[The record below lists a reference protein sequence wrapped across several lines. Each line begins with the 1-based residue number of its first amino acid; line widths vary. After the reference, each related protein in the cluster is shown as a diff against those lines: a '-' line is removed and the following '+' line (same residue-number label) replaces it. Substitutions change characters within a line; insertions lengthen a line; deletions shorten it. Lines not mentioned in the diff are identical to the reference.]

1 MSEPSASPGPHS
13 VDRKFILMW
22 GMQFLAYTF
31 DIALWGVAVVLSLQY
46 FRKYTN
52 DPPLIRAVVA
62 ILLIVT
68 TIHAVF
74 LVMNDYKDFVSLFGD
89 FDGLDLIP
97 YQTNVMICAGFVVA
111 CVAQLFYA
119 SRIWV
124 LSGGNW
130 RYVTPVIFL
139 AVLQLAFGIAQTAE
153 VAEVHRYSKL
163 ETTVFTSTAQG
174 AATAACD
181 VIITAILCYIFRM
194 SRTGVRRTDSVLD
207 KMIIFAFNRGAM
219 TCLMAL
225 LQLIFFIAMP
235 GTLIFTIFILSSSH
249 VYVISVCS
257 MLMSRET
264 LRAELRG
271 RDGFISTF
279 ALSTVEPNSVQNNA
293 DHSSNDSPGIHVVT
307 AI

>member
-163 ETTVFTSTAQG
+163 ETTVF
-174 AATAACD
+174 
-181 VIITAILCYIFRM
+181 
-194 SRTGVRRTDSVLD
+194 
-207 KMIIFAFNRGAM
+207 
-219 TCLMAL
+219 
-225 LQLIFFIAMP
+225 IAMP

-293 DHSSNDSPGIHVVT
+293 DHSSNDSPGIHVATSVIKWADDNMPDENDLNGNHNLKGNKPSLPFVPFFPMLKFKLT
-307 AI
+307 GWAVQTWSRVAKLTGL